1 MELESK
7 LKAAYGELAKD
18 RLEKKDWMQTRLLQ
32 IEHHFENISNE
43 ELELAKKR
51 IQALDIEIEKLT
63 SNEKNSAGII
73 CSRRFGSFF
82 RFNIHINWILKECLS
97 QEKRFN
103 FTLSEQLTKT
113 LCQNLEL
120 ESKLKAAHLQLDQNR
135 LESEEPSRVRSLQ
148 NEIAF
153 SGESCSL
160 VDQLAV
166 AKLRI
171 GKLEQE
177 IESLNEKSNAAEV
190 NGFGINFYF

>member
-1 MELESK
+1 LQNEELLIQERTLNFTLSGQLAKSLTRNMELESK

-82 RFNIHINWILKECLS
+82 RFNIHIN
-97 QEKRFN
+97 
-103 FTLSEQLTKT
+103 
-113 LCQNLEL
+113 
-120 ESKLKAAHLQLDQNR
+120 
-135 LESEEPSRVRSLQ
+135 
-148 NEIAF
+148 
-153 SGESCSL
+153 
-160 VDQLAV
+160 
-166 AKLRI
+166 
-171 GKLEQE
+171 
-177 IESLNEKSNAAEV
+177 
-190 NGFGINFYF
+190 